1 MIRRNISKALSLVL
15 TVLMTASV
23 AGCSSSTANANNS
36 AAAPA
41 AASSEASAAPAASSA
56 SSEKISL
63 SFFSDLPDRSTGQ
76 GLLEQQLIDSFMKEN
91 PNIAVTVQSLQDDPY
106 KQKFKT
112 YVAANNLP
120 DIFMVWGQPA
130 FFQSVMQ
137 QGYAAELNKSDY
149 DSYNFLPGVLDGF
162 SLNGKLYGIPR
173 NSDFMGLYYNSKIFS
188 DNGLQ
193 PPTSTADF
201 APMAAKL
208 KAKGI
213 SLFAIG
219 GQEKWPLAIMWNDIV
234 VKETGS
240 DKVIRDAFVKKDFSD
255 PTLLQ
260 ASTDFQKMATSGIF
274 QASISTD
281 KTADA
286 QNLFAQGKAAMYYS
300 GEWDMAMATNTAFS
314 DEFRKDLK
322 VMAFP
327 PVSGG
332 SGKITDIMG
341 WNGGG
346 YAISAKSPNK
356 EAAVKLLN
364 YMMKPENWTKSGWAQ
379 GSIVPAQKFTDYMT
393 GKETDVQ
400 KSLVSI
406 LSSATSTSGTPVNDS
421 GSAQF
426 KTDFETAV
434 QELATGMIKPD
445 KFIQALTDSVKAN
458 PVS

>member
-1 MIRRNISKALSLVL
+1 MVKKRISRALSLFLAVVL
-15 TVLMTASV
+15 TAAV
-23 AGCSSSTANANNS
+23 AGCSSNNG
-36 AAAPA
+36 
-41 AASSEASAAPAASSA
+41 AASSGAASGA
-56 SSEKISL
+56 NGDSSKKVAL
-63 SFFSDLPDRSTGQ
+63 TFFSNLPDRSTGQ
-76 GLLEQQLIDSFMKEN
+76 GLLEQQLIDNFTKEN
-91 PNIAVTVQSLQDDPY
+91 TNVSVTVQSLQDDPY

-120 DIFMVWGQPA
+120 DVFMVWGQPS
-130 FFQSVMQ
+130 FFQSIME
-137 QGYAAELNKSDY
+137 QGYAAELNKGDY
-149 DSYNFLPGVLDGF
+149 DSYDFLPGSLDGF
-162 SLNGKLYGIPR
+162 SLNGKLYGLPR
-173 NSDFMGLYYNSKIFS
+173 NSDFMALFYNSKILS

-193 PPTSTADF
+193 PPQSTSDFTA
-201 APMAAKL
+201 MAQKL

-219 GQEKWPLAIMWNDIV
+219 GQEKWPLAILWNDMV

-240 DKVIRDAFVKKDFSD
+240 DKVVRDAFTKQDFSD
-255 PTLLQ
+255 PKLLQ
-260 ASTDFQKMATSGIF
+260 ASTDFQKLAKSGIF

-300 GEWDMAMATNTAFS
+300 GEWDMSMATNDAFS
-314 DEFRKDLK
+314 EDFRKNLK

-327 PVSGG
+327 TAEGG
-332 SGKITDIMG
+332 SGKLTDIMG

-346 YAISAKSPNK
+346 YAVSAKSPNK
-356 EAAVKLLN
+356 DAAVKLVN
-364 YMMKPENWTKSGWAQ
+364 YILKPENWTKSGWEQ
-379 GSIVPAQKFTDYMT
+379 GLIVPAQKFTDYMT
-393 GKETDVQ
+393 GKETEVQ
-400 KSLVSI
+400 KSLVNI
-406 LSSATSTSGTPVNDS
+406 LSTATSTSGTPVNDS

-445 KFIQALTDSVKAN
+445 KFIQTLNDSVKAN